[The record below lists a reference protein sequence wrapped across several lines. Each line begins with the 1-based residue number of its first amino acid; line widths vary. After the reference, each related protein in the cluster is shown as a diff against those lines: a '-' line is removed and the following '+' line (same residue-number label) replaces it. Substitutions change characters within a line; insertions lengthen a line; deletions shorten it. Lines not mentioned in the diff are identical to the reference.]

1 MTILGQPQRT
11 TRDDFKIIVAHLER
25 RDNHKQEVTDKMIE
39 EEYDET
45 FAPPQEPH
53 RPKLEDG
60 KRYTAQI
67 TKVEVLTNLPSYNDP
82 TKLQDLLV
90 YTFDINGVEV
100 KRRVTI
106 STGEKSN
113 LYKMAKEFG
122 FGNINK
128 TGFSGKQLVGK
139 TCRVKVV
146 WSKPTI
152 DGSRFDNIDIDSIEA
167 LDTVEDDAEG
177 ANLTENYETVRQH
190 IG

>member
-1 MTILGQPQRT
+1 
-11 TRDDFKIIVAHLER
+11 
-25 RDNHKQEVTDKMIE
+25 MIE

-45 FAPPQEPH
+45 YAPPQEPH

-60 KRYTAQI
+60 KRYTAKI
-67 TKVEVLTNLPSYNDP
+67 AKVEVLKNQPAYNDP
-82 TKLQDLLV
+82 TKLQDVLE
-90 YTFDINGVEV
+90 YTFTINGVEV

-128 TGFSGKQLVGK
+128 TGFSGKRLIGR

-146 WSKPTI
+146 HSKPTT
-152 DGSRFDNIDIDSIEA
+152 DGSIFDNIDIDSIEA
-167 LDTVEDDAEG
+167 LDTIEDEA
-177 ANLTENYETVRQH
+177 ANETLTEDY
-190 IG
+190 

>member
-1 MTILGQPQRT
+1 
-11 TRDDFKIIVAHLER
+11 
-25 RDNHKQEVTDKMIE
+25 MIE
-39 EEYDET
+39 DEYDET

-60 KRYTAQI
+60 KRYNAKI
-67 TKVEVLTNLPSYNDP
+67 TKVEVLSNQPSYNDP
-82 TKLQDLLV
+82 TKLQDILV
-90 YTFDINGVEV
+90 YTFNINGVDV

-113 LYKMAKEFG
+113 LYKLAKEFG
-122 FGNINK
+122 FGDIRK

-139 TCRVKVV
+139 MCRVKVV

-167 LDTVEDDAEG
+167 LDTVENDAG
-177 ANLTENYETVRQH
+177 IENRIEDYETVRRH
-190 IG
+190 IE